1 MRDWRP
7 MRRGTCARGQM
18 SAMRGSTSECGED
31 DPSRGPP
38 VPHRHFAAT
47 RAPRTWRDLPD
58 VRRRRRTVKVVLLRQ
73 PPSLEVHTTVLEQAV
88 LARAASTC

>member
-1 MRDWRP
+1 
-7 MRRGTCARGQM
+7 M
-18 SAMRGSTSECGED
+18 SSRQVFPAVVAALGHQTSVPV

-38 VPHRHFAAT
+38 FPHRHFAAT

-73 PPSLEVHTTVLEQAV
+73 TPSLEVHTTVLQQAV
-88 LARAASTC
+88 LARAAWTC